1 MASKLCPYAQA
12 LTKSFSGPG
21 LVLGRRRDP
30 PPLPGSGAARPLP
43 ADSRVAERWPAARGS
58 PGSPA
63 AAALADLNVASR
75 GGGTRQMPG
84 RRGPGCTARS
94 LSACCPLDSPE
105 PASPCFPSL
114 RRCRLRVSPR
124 GGQGSERAGSMCPAA
139 CGGCHLPAPQCGRRG
154 PGAAVPTAPCTAVTQ
169 RARFRLKPRLLP
181 AQAFAPACGASSPPA
196 SPAPLCQGS
205 PS

>member
-1 MASKLCPYAQA
+1 MGHHRGRKRPNPVAFPPANNSMVFPRGLKTLPTCASTYEELLGARVATWPEKGSCPPPRVWGRPPAPSRFKGGRKVA
-12 LTKSFSGPG
+12 
-21 LVLGRRRDP
+21 RRRP
-30 PPLPGSGAARPLP
+30 
-43 ADSRVAERWPAARGS
+43 
-58 PGSPA
+58 
-63 AAALADLNVASR
+63 
-75 GGGTRQMPG
+75 
-84 RRGPGCTARS
+84 
-94 LSACCPLDSPE
+94 
-105 PASPCFPSL
+105 
-114 RRCRLRVSPR
+114 RVSPR